1 MKRIWLGRVLLF
13 VGALLVG
20 YCVWVLLDAR
30 AEQGALSSRLDQVG
44 KDAETG
50 MVPVAWETRHEA
62 LVSGLVGRI
71 QIARLGFSAMIVD
84 GDSHA
89 HLRQGVAHLADTA
102 YPGERGNVALAGH
115 RDTYFRP
122 LKDLEEGDVIRIT
135 TPDGTFSYEVDS
147 LMIVPPSRGDLVQP
161 SRVPELT
168 LVTCYPFYWVGPAP
182 KRFVVRARPVGVERA
197 GYSGG

>member
-1 MKRIWLGRVLLF
+1 LI
-13 VGALLVG
+13 G
-20 YCVWVLLDAR
+20 YCVWVFLDAQ
-30 AEQGALSSRLDQVG
+30 AEQRALLSRLDQVG
-44 KDAETG
+44 SDAEPG
-50 MVPVAWETRHEA
+50 ILPIAWETRHETLA
-62 LVSGLVGRI
+62 SGLVGRI
-71 QIARLGFSAMIVD
+71 EIKRLHFSAMIV
-84 GDSHA
+84 GGNSHA
-89 HLRQGVAHLADTA
+89 SLRQGVAHLLDAA

-122 LKDLEEGDVIRIT
+122 LKDLQEGDLIRIT

-168 LVTCYPFYWVGPAP
+168 LVTCYPFYWIGPAP
-182 KRFVVRARPVGVERA
+182 KRFIGRARPIEGERV

>member
-1 MKRIWLGRVLLF
+1 MIRTGLGRVLLVF
-13 VGALLVG
+13 GALLIG
-20 YCVWVLLDAR
+20 YCVWVYLDAR

-44 KDAETG
+44 KDTDTG

-62 LVSGLVGRI
+62 LLSGLVGRI
-71 QIARLGFSAMIVD
+71 RIERLHFSAMIVD
-84 GDSHA
+84 GATHA
-89 HLRQGVAHLADTA
+89 KLRRGVAHLPDTA
-102 YPGERGNVALAGH
+102 YPGEHGNVALAGH

-122 LKDLEEGDVIRIT
+122 LKDLDIGDVIRIT

-147 LMIVPPSRGDLVQP
+147 LMIVPPSRGDFVRP

-168 LVTCYPFYWVGPAP
+168 LVTCYPFYWIGPAP
-182 KRFVVRARPVGVERA
+182 KRFIVRARPVRVERA

>member
-1 MKRIWLGRVLLF
+1 MKRIWLGRVLLLA
-13 VGALLVG
+13 GALLIG
-20 YCVWVLLDAR
+20 YCVWALLDAR
-30 AEQGALSSRLDQVG
+30 AEQGTLSSRLDQVG
-44 KDAETG
+44 SDAETG

-62 LVSGLVGRI
+62 LLSGLVGRI
-71 QIARLGFSAMIVD
+71 RIERLGFSAMIVD

-89 HLRQGVAHLADTA
+89 NLRQGVAHLADTA

-168 LVTCYPFYWVGPAP
+168 LVTCYPFYWIGPAP

-197 GYSGG
+197 RYSGG